1 MVQAP
6 SAPTQNAVS
15 LRGDYTEAK
24 ADYTVAQDYSRY
36 TVEDQ
41 AIWRTLFARQM
52 PLIERYG
59 TPDVAQGIEAL
70 NARSDRI
77 PDFELVNQSL
87 HNLTGWRIV
96 AVPGLIP
103 EQHFY
108 AHLASK
114 RFPVSVWMRKR
125 NELDYLQEPDLFHD
139 FFGHVPLLTNPTFAR
154 FMQAYGEAGP
164 KADSHDATKMLARL
178 YWYTVE
184 FGLIQTPVGLR
195 AYGAGIL
202 SSKGE
207 TVFSVDSL
215 VPNRIGFDLV
225 RVMRTNY
232 LIDDFQKTYFVLDSF
247 EQLFHAGY
255 DTDFAP
261 IYDRYADEPG
271 YAPDQVLP
279 SDRVITKGSHLR

>member
-1 MVQAP
+1 
-6 SAPTQNAVS
+6 
-15 LRGDYTEAK
+15 
-24 ADYTVAQDYSRY
+24 
-36 TVEDQ
+36 
-41 AIWRTLFARQM
+41 
-52 PLIERYG
+52 
-59 TPDVAQGIEAL
+59 
-70 NARSDRI
+70 
-77 PDFELVNQSL
+77 
-87 HNLTGWRIV
+87 LTGWRIV

-114 RFPVSVWMRKR
+114 QFPVSVWMRKR
-125 NELDYLQEPDLFHD
+125 DELDYLQEPDLFHD
-139 FFGHVPLLTNPTFAR
+139 FFGHVALLTNPTFAR

-164 KADSHDATKMLARL
+164 KADSHQAIKMLARL

-184 FGLIQTPVGLR
+184 FGLIQTPHGLR

-207 TVFSVDSL
+207 TVFSIDSAA
-215 VPNRIGFDLV
+215 PNRIAFDLV

-232 LIDDFQKTYFVLDSF
+232 LIDDFQKTYFVLESF

-261 IYDRYADEPG
+261 IYERYAHESG
-271 YAPDQVLP
+271 YGPDQVLLTDKVLTREALR
-279 SDRVITKGSHLR
+279 SQTDRVQGGQDS